1 MFSVINIINKL
12 KLRTGQIRA
21 ESFKKREFKYRE
33 LSDSTEKQHRAKQIL
48 LAVISMLKD
57 LELLKDIELR
67 EAEGSRELKPPWLVS
82 LFLTL

>member
-12 KLRTGQIRA
+12 KLCTGRIRA